1 MCLSLDE
8 SAWCAVVQDIIGR
21 YVNIAIVSG
30 KGLVIQ
36 LPVCKSI
43 RSCQWRKYLADE
55 NMSIKESNLAIFKPY
70 TQKMISDILCTH
82 NLNVPCRNIWIAY
95 SITNDHTWSKIL

>member
-8 SAWCAVVQDIIGR
+8 SAWFAVVQDVICR
-21 YVNIAIVSG
+21 YVNIAIVPG

-43 RSCQWRKYLADE
+43 GRCQWRKYLADE
-55 NMSIKESNLAIFKPY
+55 NMSIKESNLAIFKRAG
-70 TQKMISDILCTH
+70 TSG
-82 NLNVPCRNIWIAY
+82 
-95 SITNDHTWSKIL
+95 